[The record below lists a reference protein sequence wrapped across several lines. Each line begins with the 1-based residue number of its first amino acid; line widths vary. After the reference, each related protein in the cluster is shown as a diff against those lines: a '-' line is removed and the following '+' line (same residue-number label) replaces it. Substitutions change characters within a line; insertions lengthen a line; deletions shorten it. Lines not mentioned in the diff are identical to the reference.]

1 MKFRQLSEEELEILR
16 SVNREFGADAD
27 SIFRDKKLVV
37 ALGKRKEVFVTN
49 KDTIDV
55 LGKMKKEPYSVG
67 LFIGE
72 IKKKKFML
80 SLEGAVL
87 ISKHAKNKIFVG
99 SKAEQ
104 LVLYGR
110 DVFSNS
116 VLKSSEL
123 SEGDKCLILNENSEV
138 IAIGRVKKGIVEN
151 LIDRGWYL
159 RKGE

>member
-1 MKFRQLSEEELEILR
+1 MKFRQLNKEELGILR
-16 SVNREFGADAD
+16 GVNREFGADAD
-27 SIFRDKKLVV
+27 SIFKGKKLLV
-37 ALGKRKEVFVTN
+37 ALGGRKEVFVTN
-49 KDTIDV
+49 GDALDV
-55 LGKMKKEPYSVG
+55 LEKMKNEPYSVG

-80 SLEGAVL
+80 SLEGAAL

-99 SKAEQ
+99 SKTEQ

-110 DVFSNS
+110 DVFCNS
-116 VLKSSEL
+116 ILKSSEL
-123 SEGDKCLILNENSEV
+123 SEGSKCLIVNESDEL
-138 IAIGRVKKGIVEN
+138 IAIGRVKKEIVEN

>member
-1 MKFRQLSEEELEILR
+1 MKFRQLNEEEHEILR
-16 SVNREFGADAD
+16 SLNREFGADVD
-27 SIFRDKKLVV
+27 SVFRDRKLVV
-37 ALGKRKEVFVTN
+37 ALGERKEVFVTN
-49 KDTIDV
+49 EDTLDV

-72 IKKKKFML
+72 MKKKKFML
-80 SLEGAVL
+80 SLEGATL

-99 SKAEQ
+99 AKTEQ

-110 DVFSNS
+110 DVFSTS
-116 VLKSSEL
+116 ILKSSEL
-123 SEGDKCLILNENSEV
+123 SEGDKCLVVNESDEV
-138 IAIGRVKKGIVEN
+138 IAVGRVKKEIVEN

>member
-1 MKFRQLSEEELEILR
+1 MKFRQLNEEELEILR
-16 SVNREFGADAD
+16 SINREFGADID
-27 SIFRDKKLVV
+27 SIFKGKKLLV
-37 ALGKRKEVFVTN
+37 ALGERKEVFVTN
-49 KDTIDV
+49 GDTLDV
-55 LGKMKKEPYSVG
+55 LEKMKKEPYSAG

-80 SLEGAVL
+80 SLEGAAL

-99 SKAEQ
+99 SKTEQ

-116 VLKSSEL
+116 ILKSSEL
-123 SEGDKCLILNENSEV
+123 SEGSKCLIVNESDEL